1 MLVVR
6 YKPASITFLRAYST
20 KPIIHIPK
28 SSSIHPFGDP
38 SNRLPVLRDVEW
50 QVNEGEAWAVMS
62 ASSGEGGK
70 RALFRTLLGHLRI
83 LTDSSTASKDGLF
96 PFLGRDAD
104 PFSTIASVSFSHRSD
119 RGSGGAFYDYT
130 ARYGAIRDEDA
141 LTLRESMFPESI
153 PEDKPDPLATSPFE
167 KPKVKK
173 RAFEE
178 VVQLEEEE
186 RKLFDTLV
194 KEMDLERLLDLPL
207 VALSNGQ
214 TRRARIVRAV
224 LRKPELMLLDE
235 PLTGLDVAG
244 RPKLLHLLSNLHKSR
259 KPRVILG
266 LRTQD
271 DIPAWITH
279 VALVQEG
286 TVKAGMKESVVPL
299 INKNLDSQYIAS
311 SAPGLSENV
320 TGPGPVVLDLQ
331 NVNVKYSDR
340 VVLNDINW
348 QIRQGERWHLQGAN
362 GGHSHSNHTRLH
374 SSADAPPT
382 ISGSGK
388 TTLMSLILG
397 DHPQSYIQKHLLLPS
412 PSTTTTT
419 TTTTFTLNHRKRI
432 PTPSLRKTIGVVSPE
447 LFDAFPRRHPGMTVR
462 EAIGTGFEGVF
473 VPLSG
478 PSAVGADAV
487 GEEELRTWREER
499 VKEVLDHLGP
509 ASWIPQTSQHRPLSK
524 AERNQITNDF
534 AQKRFTDIS
543 TGEQRIVL
551 LMRALVG
558 KPPVVLLDEVWSG
571 MSEEMV
577 SAARMYLRER
587 VWRGRDQAV
596 VVITH
601 WEEEVP
607 WSVEEGLRRFRLEG
621 GYGAEVVV

>member
-1 MLVVR
+1 MLLKR
-6 YKPASITFLRAYST
+6 CKTRKGFLLRALST
-20 KPIIHIPK
+20 KSIIHIPK

-50 QVNEGEAWAVMS
+50 RVNEGDAWAVMS
-62 ASSGEGGK
+62 ASSGDNGK
-70 RALFRTLLGHLRI
+70 RALFRTLLGHLRV
-83 LTDSSTASKDGLF
+83 LTIPSDAPNEGLF
-96 PFLGRDAD
+96 PFLGPDSD
-104 PFSTIASVSFSHRSD
+104 PYSTIASVSFSHRSG
-119 RGSGGAFYDYT
+119 RGAGGAFYDYT

-153 PEDKPDPLATSPFE
+153 AEEMPDPLAASLFE
-167 KPKVKK
+167 KPKAKK
-173 RAFEE
+173 RAFED
-178 VVQLEEEE
+178 VVKLTGEE
-186 RKLFDTLV
+186 KQLFDTLV
-194 KEMDLERLLDLPL
+194 REMDLERLLDLPV

-235 PLTGLDVAG
+235 PLTGLDVAA
-244 RPKLLHLLSNLHKSR
+244 RPKLLDLLNKLHQSR

-271 DIPAWITH
+271 DIPDWITH
-279 VALVQEG
+279 VALVRDG
-286 TVKAGMKESVVPL
+286 TVEAGPKNSIVPL
-299 INKNLDSQYIAS
+299 IKQMDESSRPTSTAKSIESTEISQS
-311 SAPGLSENV
+311 DGEL
-320 TGPGPVVLDLQ
+320 VLDLT

-348 QIRQGERWHLQGAN
+348 KIRQGERWHLQGAN
-362 GGHSHSNHTRLH
+362 
-374 SSADAPPT
+374 
-382 ISGSGK
+382 GSGK

-412 PSTTTTT
+412 PSSSSAAN
-419 TTTTFTLNHRKRI
+419 TFTLNHRKRI
-432 PTPSLRKTIGVVSPE
+432 PTPHLRKTIGVVSPE

-473 VPLSG
+473 VPLGG
-478 PSAVGADAV
+478 PGAVGATEA
-487 GEEELRTWREER
+487 GEESLRAWREQR
-499 VKEVLDHLGP
+499 VQEMLDHLGP
-509 ASWIPQTSQHRPLSK
+509 ASWSLSTPPSTQTPSLS
-524 AERNQITNDF
+524 NDF
-534 AQKRFTDIS
+534 AKRRFTELS

-577 SAARMYLRER
+577 SAARRYLRDLER
-587 VWRGRDQAV
+587 VGKDQAV

-607 WSVEEGLRRFRLEG
+607 WSAEEGLKRFRLDG
-621 GYGAEVVV
+621 GRGEVV